1 MSKNDILEPICIF
14 ENVEKRHFQISK
26 IGSVG
31 LFISFKMSKNDIFK
45 SAQNPKMSKNDIFKL
60 RFYDIFSLVMIFII
74 TSSLVIHKLAHG
86 HSL

>member
-1 MSKNDILEPICIF
+1 MSIFDILEPICIF

-26 IGSVG
+26 IGSIG
-31 LFISFKMSKNDIFK
+31 FFISFKMSKNDIFK
-45 SAQNPKMSKNDIFKL
+45 SVQNPKMSKNDIFKY
-60 RFYDIFSLVMIFII
+60 RFYDIFSVLTIFIF